1 MDYLITNRSISPE
14 VTKKFKLITKD
25 DCLSILRQ
33 SSEVEYDSETSGLDP
48 HLNDILLYQFGI
60 NDGKDS
66 FVIDAIESISSARAS
81 DINLV
86 LEDSELLSMPRL
98 ELMFSMILNERIFLL
113 ILSIDIDYSVYC
125 IKY

>member
-66 FVIDAIESISSARAS
+66 FVIDAVSVPITEFKEILENTLLIGHNLKFDTQLDRKSTRLNSSHEFVSRMPSSA
-81 DINLV
+81 
-86 LEDSELLSMPRL
+86 
-98 ELMFSMILNERIFLL
+98 
-113 ILSIDIDYSVYC
+113 
-125 IKY
+125 